1 MRRFVEGTDRG
12 QSTLF
17 PECLEDWIGED
28 NPVRVIDVFVDELDL
43 AELGFSGVEPEVTG
57 RPSYHPSVLL
67 KLYIYGYLNRVQ
79 SSRRLEREAGRNVE
93 VMWLTG
99 RLAPDHKTIADF
111 RKDNGRAIRQVC
123 ARFVALCRTLGL
135 LTQASV
141 AIDGSKFK
149 AVNNRDKNFTR
160 AKMERRMAQI
170 EESVARYL
178 QQLDTADRQEPSEAL
193 KTKTSRLKEKIEKLK
208 EQMQRLE
215 VLKVQMLATPDQ
227 QISLTDPD
235 ARSMATSGRGSGV
248 VGYNVQV
255 AVETAHHLIITH
267 EVTNVGTDRS
277 QLSPVAKEAKAT
289 LEVEKLDAVAD
300 RGYFNSEEI
309 LACEEAGITVT
320 LPKPM
325 TSNSKAEGRF
335 GKQDFRYMAE
345 EDVYVCPAGERLA
358 YSFTTQEN
366 GLVLRRYSTKACQSC
381 AIKHSCTTSKERRI
395 TRWEHEH
402 VLEAVQRRLDEHP
415 EKMRQRRET
424 VEHPFGTIKARM
436 GATHFLMKTLPR
448 VAAEMALHVLAY
460 NMTRVMNIMG
470 IQTANCGD
478 EGIVPADAR
487 PSAVAEPPRAAEIR
501 IRSASR
507 PKNPPNAENDHAPP
521 RRRRHEASMLSP
533 ARFCTTKTQNEPSGI
548 ALMPEWPCSG
558 WPLNGSDTPV
568 GRSLDLPITLPMAS
582 TRRPVVY
589 LPEVLRSSGAS
600 AGASMKDCAG
610 STACPVSVAGYSPS
624 PWANAAPVA
633 RKTDATEQSSD
644 IRMVDLP

>member
-1 MRRFVEGTDRG
+1 MKRFVEGSDRG

-17 PECLEDWIGED
+17 PECVADWIGED
-28 NPVRVIDVFVDELDL
+28 NPVRVIDVFVEELDL
-43 AELGFSGVEPEVTG
+43 ADLGFGGVNPEVTG
-57 RPSYHPSVLL
+57 RPSYHPAVLL

-123 ARFVALCRTLGL
+123 ARFVALCRAMGL

-149 AVNNRDKNFTR
+149 AVNNRDRNFTR

-193 KTKTSRLKEKIEKLK
+193 KTKTSRLKEKIAKLK
-208 EQMQRLE
+208 EQMQHLAKLR
-215 VLKVQMLATPDQ
+215 VQMLAAPDQ
-227 QISLTDPD
+227 QISLTAPD

-248 VGYNVQV
+248 VGYF
-255 AVETAHHLIITH
+255 
-267 EVTNVGTDRS
+267 S
-277 QLSPVAKEAKAT
+277 
-289 LEVEKLDAVAD
+289 
-300 RGYFNSEEI
+300 SEEI

-335 GKQDFRYMAE
+335 GKQDFRYVAE
-345 EDVYVCPAGERLA
+345 EDVYMCPAGERLA
-358 YSFTTQEN
+358 YHYTTEEN
-366 GLVLRRYSTKACQSC
+366 GLVLRRYWTNACQNC
-381 AIKHSCTTSKERRI
+381 AIKHGCTTGKERRI

-402 VLEAVQRRLDEHP
+402 ILEAVQRRLDEHP
-415 EKMRQRRET
+415 EKMRLRRET

-460 NMTRVMNIMG
+460 NLTRVMNIMG
-470 IQTANCGD
+470 TKPLMA
-478 EGIVPADAR
+478 AM
-487 PSAVAEPPRAAEIR
+487 RA
-501 IRSASR
+501 
-507 PKNPPNAENDHAPP
+507 
-521 RRRRHEASMLSP
+521 
-533 ARFCTTKTQNEPSGI
+533 
-548 ALMPEWPCSG
+548 
-558 WPLNGSDTPV
+558 
-568 GRSLDLPITLPMAS
+568 
-582 TRRPVVY
+582 
-589 LPEVLRSSGAS
+589 
-600 AGASMKDCAG
+600 
-610 STACPVSVAGYSPS
+610 
-624 PWANAAPVA
+624 
-633 RKTDATEQSSD
+633 
-644 IRMVDLP
+644 